1 MKARSGVLR
10 RASGNRCGSLSVG
23 RGARGMIAFTRL
35 SIRVRSRA
43 HLGLFVTALVL
54 LGCGQAFAAD
64 GAKGSESLFLAELV
78 VLMAAGR
85 LLGEVMARFGQ
96 PAIMGQ
102 LLAGVILG
110 PSVFGALW
118 PHGQHALFPDA
129 PAQKSMLDGISQ
141 FGILLLLLLTGME
154 TDLKLVRKVGTA
166 AVSVALAGVAVPFA
180 CGVALGEFLP
190 AWLLPHANQ
199 RLLTALFLGTA
210 LSISSIKIVAAIV
223 RDMNF
228 SRRDLGQVIIS
239 SAILEDT
246 IGWIIIAVTL
256 SLAQAGH
263 IDLKSAARSVAGTA
277 AFLAFSLTLGRRA
290 VILLIRWSNDHFAS
304 EFAVITVILVI
315 MGAMALTTEAIGVNT
330 VLGAFVAGVLIGES
344 PILTDHIDEQLR
356 GLIAAF
362 FMPVFFGLAGLA
374 TDMSILA
381 NRELLLLAL
390 GLIAIAS
397 LGKFAGAFVGGKIG
411 GLGWREALALG
422 CGMNARGSTE
432 VIVATIGLS
441 MGAISQK
448 LFSMIVAM
456 AITTTM
462 AMPPMLRWALA
473 RVPMR
478 KAERE
483 RLEREEMEAKGFVP
497 KLERLLL
504 AVDHSPNGKF
514 AARLA
519 GLVAGQRGIPITV
532 LSLVAQG
539 DKTKAGKRRAKS
551 VGEDTAKETADDT
564 KKSQPKEERPDTVD
578 VTVRTHDVPTHEA
591 IAEEAERGYGL
602 LLVGLEKMRGRDGG
616 FHPQVDRIAAAFDG
630 PIAIVAAAGE
640 HLDDP
645 DDSALDILVPV
656 NGTEASRRA
665 AEIAIEV
672 ARGVAAKIT
681 ALYVATRTGRRGR
694 GKRLRREEQAILDD
708 VVELARQYGRKIA
721 TAVRADVAPDEAV
734 IAAAKR
740 HNLILMGVSRRPGAQ
755 LFFGETATGVFSEA
769 PISVVLV

>member
-1 MKARSGVLR
+1 
-10 RASGNRCGSLSVG
+10 
-23 RGARGMIAFTRL
+23 
-35 SIRVRSRA
+35 
-43 HLGLFVTALVL
+43 
-54 LGCGQAFAAD
+54 
-64 GAKGSESLFLAELV
+64 
-78 VLMAAGR
+78 MAAGR

-110 PSVFGALW
+110 PSVLGALW

-190 AWLLPHANQ
+190 ESLLPQANQ

-397 LGKFAGAFVGGKIG
+397 IGKFAGAFVGGKIG
-411 GLGWREALALG
+411 GLRWREALALG

-448 LFSMIVAM
+448 LFSMIVAI

-532 LSLVAQG
+532 LSLVSQG
-539 DKTKAGKRRAKS
+539 DKTKPGKRRAKS
-551 VGEDTAKETADDT
+551 AGEDTAKETA
-564 KKSQPKEERPDTVD
+564 
-578 VTVRTHDVPTHEA
+578 
-591 IAEEAERGYGL
+591 
-602 LLVGLEKMRGRDGG
+602 
-616 FHPQVDRIAAAFDG
+616 
-630 PIAIVAAAGE
+630 
-640 HLDDP
+640 
-645 DDSALDILVPV
+645 
-656 NGTEASRRA
+656 
-665 AEIAIEV
+665 
-672 ARGVAAKIT
+672 
-681 ALYVATRTGRRGR
+681 
-694 GKRLRREEQAILDD
+694 
-708 VVELARQYGRKIA
+708 
-721 TAVRADVAPDEAV
+721 
-734 IAAAKR
+734 
-740 HNLILMGVSRRPGAQ
+740 
-755 LFFGETATGVFSEA
+755 
-769 PISVVLV
+769 

>member
-10 RASGNRCGSLSVG
+10 RAPGNRCGSLGVG
-23 RGARGMIAFTRL
+23 REARGMIAFTTL
-35 SIRVRSRA
+35 SVRVRRCA
-43 HLGLFVTALVL
+43 GLGLFVTALVL
-54 LGCGQAFAAD
+54 LGCGPAFAAD

-110 PSVFGALW
+110 PSVLGALW

-190 AWLLPHANQ
+190 ASLLPHANQ

-263 IDLKSAARSVAGTA
+263 IDLKSAARS
-277 AFLAFSLTLGRRA
+277 

-381 NRELLLLAL
+381 DRELLLLAL

-411 GLGWREALALG
+411 GLRWREALALG

-456 AITTTM
+456 AMTTTM
-462 AMPPMLRWALA
+462 
-473 RVPMR
+473 
-478 KAERE
+478 
-483 RLEREEMEAKGFVP
+483 
-497 KLERLLL
+497 
-504 AVDHSPNGKF
+504 
-514 AARLA
+514 
-519 GLVAGQRGIPITV
+519 
-532 LSLVAQG
+532 
-539 DKTKAGKRRAKS
+539 
-551 VGEDTAKETADDT
+551 
-564 KKSQPKEERPDTVD
+564 
-578 VTVRTHDVPTHEA
+578 
-591 IAEEAERGYGL
+591 
-602 LLVGLEKMRGRDGG
+602 
-616 FHPQVDRIAAAFDG
+616 
-630 PIAIVAAAGE
+630 
-640 HLDDP
+640 
-645 DDSALDILVPV
+645 
-656 NGTEASRRA
+656 
-665 AEIAIEV
+665 
-672 ARGVAAKIT
+672 
-681 ALYVATRTGRRGR
+681 
-694 GKRLRREEQAILDD
+694 
-708 VVELARQYGRKIA
+708 
-721 TAVRADVAPDEAV
+721 
-734 IAAAKR
+734 
-740 HNLILMGVSRRPGAQ
+740 
-755 LFFGETATGVFSEA
+755 
-769 PISVVLV
+769 